1 MQTTSKFFED
11 LARVGKGMFSTFG
24 AVRQEIKGQVRQKC
38 DDILI
43 QCDMVRREEF
53 EAVRDMAI
61 KARTEQE
68 RLKERVHELEQALTV
83 KKKKRQIKTA
93 VQSDTKKE
101 KK

>member
-24 AVRQEIKGQVRQKC
+24 AVREDIQTQVRQKC

-68 RLKERVHELEQALTV
+68 RLKQRVEALEQALTG
-83 KKKKRQIKTA
+83 KKKKPQTKTKS
-93 VQSDTKKE
+93 QPDNKKE
-101 KK
+101 QS